1 MLDVAAALPGMRDQ
15 AESLMLD
22 DCVIR
27 RPSGET
33 TIDPDT
39 GLPTT
44 TWTTIYGGTGEHEQ
58 DRCKVQSE
66 AVVTLNPTS
75 GDHTYTVDRWM
86 VHLPVSAAGIKV
98 GDEITITASALD
110 PANVG
115 RKFHVSGLFRKSM
128 ATAQRLP
135 VEEVL

>member
-1 MLDVAAALPGMRDQ
+1 MLDT
-15 AESLMLD
+15 
-22 DCVIR
+22 CTIR
-27 RPSGET
+27 RASGET

-44 TWTTIYGGTGEHEQ
+44 TYTTIYTG
-58 DRCKVQSE
+58 RCKIQSE
-66 AVVTLNPTS
+66 AVVTLTPKS

-86 VHLPVSAAGIKV
+86 LHLPVSATGIQV
-98 GDEITITASALD
+98 GDEATITASALD
-110 PANVG
+110 AANVG
-115 RKFHVSGLFRKSM
+115 RVFHIQGLFRKSM